1 MLVVCQSRVEAWSC
15 RPPDERN
22 LSHLSCSCEST
33 LPATCLLGAHMR
45 WAPSCCRGSMKQPI
59 DVVPSTIAVSDAA
72 PALSQFIGVAA
83 RVMARM
89 RQVAAGEGPHR
100 RPILLFPEGTTT
112 NGQYLLGFRTGSFIA
127 GVPVQPII
135 LKYGRVRSEQ
145 RYVTG
150 RTQADALRAVVGG
163 QSQTSRESARHK
175 TECRVRRSPEVV
187 RWQAYLWPLA
197 GLCWQ
202 VCVSVFDADHRPPQ
216 SRVSPAWETIG
227 GAWHI
232 FLMLANPLHT
242 VTVYEVTTA
251 EWTALIS
258 GLHCGIDLHQT
269 SAGPPSVVCC

>member
-1 MLVVCQSRVEAWSC
+1 MGTVLLPWLDEA
-15 RPPDERN
+15 
-22 LSHLSCSCEST
+22 
-33 LPATCLLGAHMR
+33 
-45 WAPSCCRGSMKQPI
+45 PI
-59 DVVPSTIAVSDAA
+59 DVVPSIVTVSDAA
-72 PALSQFIGVAA
+72 PALVQFIGVAA

-135 LKYGRVRSEQ
+135 LKYGRVRGSIASQ
-145 RYVTG
+145 GVHKQTRC
-150 RTQADALRAVVGG
+150 GG
-163 QSQTSRESARHK
+163 LW
-175 TECRVRRSPEVV
+175 VV
-187 RWQAYLWPLA
+187 RIRHSGTVLGTRQSA
-197 GLCWQ
+197 GCNARQSWWGGKLIRGCWRLCAGRS
-202 VCVSVFDADHRPPQ
+202 VSQFDTDHCLPMQ

-251 EWTALIS
+251 A
-258 GLHCGIDLHQT
+258 
-269 SAGPPSVVCC
+269 V